1 MNISAALA
9 LATERLQQAG
19 IADAR
24 REAASLIGFALEKDA
39 SYLIAH
45 PEHDL
50 TEVQTAFFRD
60 IVARRGSHEPFQYIT
75 GRQEFWRLQ
84 FDVTPDVLI
93 PRPETEILVEEA
105 IGLLLPIEH
114 PRFCE
119 VGTGSGCIAV
129 SVLHTVRTATAV
141 ATDISAAALDVAKRN
156 AKKHGVD
163 GRLEFRLTSVFGGI
177 RERFD
182 LIVSNPPYVPDS
194 QIGAL
199 QAEVR
204 DFEPIAALS
213 GGADGLGIVRRI
225 VDEAPRHLKPGCRLL
240 IEIGFDQAD
249 RVRNLFEP
257 QIWSA
262 IDLLPDLQGIPRIAR
277 ARLK

>member
-1 MNISAALA
+1 
-9 LATERLQQAG
+9 
-19 IADAR
+19 
-24 REAASLIGFALEKDA
+24 
-39 SYLIAH
+39 
-45 PEHDL
+45 
-50 TEVQTAFFRD
+50 
-60 IVARRGSHEPFQYIT
+60 
-75 GRQEFWRLQ
+75 
-84 FDVTPDVLI
+84 
-93 PRPETEILVEEA
+93 
-105 IGLLLPIEH
+105 
-114 PRFCE
+114 
-119 VGTGSGCIAV
+119 
-129 SVLHTVRTATAV
+129 
-141 ATDISAAALDVAKRN
+141 
-156 AKKHGVD
+156 
-163 GRLEFRLTSVFGGI
+163 VFGGI
-177 RERFD
+177 QERFD

-225 VDEAPRHLKPGCRLL
+225 VDEAPRHLKPGGRLL

-257 QIWSA
+257 QIWSS